1 MSSTL
6 PSEATRPSRNANVV
20 SLPQQPPRPPTRRPW
35 GAAQLALIAFVT
47 LTVLVVALPQ
57 TRWRIE
63 VIGLVL
69 TGAIPDMHLDELLRL
84 MLPGSH
90 QPQLTRL
97 TASRNPYALVHI
109 PSSTPSDIAAGAKAF
124 RAECSSCHGP
134 DAGGGPGAPA
144 LFGRE
149 FKHGESEWALYR
161 TIRYG
166 VPKTAMLEH
175 PIGWTP
181 IWQIVAYLRSIDLPS
196 NEETVSPL
204 LQARLDK
211 LRVPF
216 EDIAATTQP
225 AADWLN
231 YAGSYS
237 SARHSLLTSIDRDN
251 VGRLALR
258 WMVQLPD
265 TADKNESSPVVRDG
279 IMFLTIPP
287 GTVVALDATNGH
299 RVWQH
304 VHPYERIGGGEGP
317 IGQNRGVAVLDN
329 RVFVGTWDA
338 KLTALNAATGK
349 VLWQSTVDPD
359 YPSSYI
365 SAAPLALRDLVVTG
379 VGTASKDSRG
389 FIAAYDARTG
399 VQRWRFDSI
408 PGPGMPGNE
417 TWSGDSWKRGGAG
430 AWMTGS
436 YDPQTDTIYW
446 GIGNPKPDFDPG
458 SRVGDNLYSNSVVAL
473 RGATG
478 KLVWHFQFSP
488 GDTHDWDSTQVPLIA
503 DRTTPQGT
511 QKRLLWA
518 NRNGFYYVLDR
529 DTGAFLGGAPFV
541 RTNWA
546 EGLDATGRPIRPVR
560 TLEQAGGR
568 PVYPGAKGGTN
579 WWPPTYD
586 PVLDRVYVPVLEQ
599 GMVFFPTAQ
608 TLPSS
613 AGRSFYT
620 AVRALDASTGA
631 LVWEHRQAARLVDNE
646 TAGLM
651 STRGGVV
658 FGGDQSRFFALDAQ
672 SGKLLWEVETGGTIM
687 AAPVTY
693 EVNGEQ
699 FVTIAAGRSVLT
711 FALPPP

>member
-6 PSEATRPSRNANVV
+6 PSDATRQNAKVV
-20 SLPQQPPRPPTRRPW
+20 SLPAQPTQPPPPRR
-35 GAAQLALIAFVT
+35 ALHVALIALVS
-47 LTVLVVALPQ
+47 LIVLAVALPQ
-57 TRWRIE
+57 TRWRLE
-63 VIGLVL
+63 TTGLVL
-69 TGAIPDMHLDELLRL
+69 TGAIPDIHFDELLRL

-90 QPQLTRL
+90 QAQLTRL
-97 TASRNPYALVHI
+97 VATRNPYAVVRI
-109 PSSTPSDIAAGAKAF
+109 PSSTPNDIAAGAKAF
-124 RAECSSCHGP
+124 STECASCHGP

-149 FKHGESEWALYR
+149 FKHGDSEWALYR

-175 PIGWTP
+175 PVGWTRV
-181 IWQIVAYLRSIDLPS
+181 WQIVAYIRSIGVAP
-196 NEETVSPL
+196 NEQSVSPL
-204 LQARLDK
+204 TQARLDK
-211 LRVPF
+211 VRVPF
-216 EDIAATTQP
+216 EDLAATAQP
-225 AADWLN
+225 GADWLN
-231 YAGSYS
+231 YSGSYS
-237 SARHSLLTSIDRDN
+237 SARHSSLTAINRDN

-258 WMVQLPD
+258 WMIQLAD
-265 TADKNESSPVVRDG
+265 AADKNESSPLERDG
-279 IMFLTIPP
+279 ILFMTIPP
-287 GTVVALDATNGH
+287 ATVVALDATNGH
-299 RVWQH
+299 RIWQH
-304 VHPYERIGGGEGP
+304 IHPYERIGGGEGP
-317 IGQNRGVAVLDN
+317 IGQNRGVALLDN

-338 KLTALNAATGK
+338 KLTALDAATGK
-349 VLWQSTVDPD
+349 VIWETTVDPN

-399 VQRWRFDSI
+399 AQRWRFDSI
-408 PGPGMPGNE
+408 PGVGMPGND
-417 TWSGDSWKRGGAG
+417 TWAGDSWKRGGAG

-436 YDPQTDTIYW
+436 YDPQSDTLYW

-458 SRVGDNLYSNSVVAL
+458 SRQGDNLYSNSVVAL
-473 RGATG
+473 RGASG
-478 KLVWHFQFSP
+478 KLLWHFQFSP
-488 GDTHDWDSTQVPLIA
+488 GDVHDWDSTQIPLIA
-503 DRTTPQGT
+503 DRMTPQGM

-529 DTGAFLGGAPFV
+529 ETGAFLGGAPFV

-546 EGLDATGRPIRPVR
+546 QGLDANGRPIRPVQ
-560 TLEQAGGR
+560 TLEETRGR

-579 WWPPTYD
+579 WWPPSYD

-599 GMVFFPTAQ
+599 GMVFFPTSQ

-620 AVRALDASTGA
+620 AVRALEASTGA
-631 LVWEHRQAARLVDNE
+631 LVWEHRQPARLLDNE
-646 TAGLM
+646 TAGLL

-658 FGGDQSRFFALDAQ
+658 FGGDQSRFFALDAR
-672 SGKLLWEVETGGTIM
+672 SGKLLWQVETGGTIM

-693 EVNGEQ
+693 EVEGEQ
-699 FVTIAAGRSVLT
+699 FVSVTAGRSVLT
-711 FALPPP
+711 FALPQS